1 MKDTQAKQCV
11 RQEHL
16 AKQCPWCQR
25 WSLKDNACAYIFA
38 CGLDYKDRFHV
49 GLGCGKSWCW
59 KCGKK
64 YCGQY
69 YDPQTGQKLPTA
81 KDHHDA
87 FCCRK
92 EEGFQQSEFCAGGC
106 SGHCVKRWD
115 TDICR
120 HIRSY

>member
-1 MKDTQAKQCV
+1 MDD
-11 RQEHL
+11 

-25 WSLKDNACAYIFA
+25 WCLKDNACAYIFA
-38 CGLDYKDRFHV
+38 CGLDHKNRFHV
-49 GLGCGKSWCW
+49 GFGCGKSWCW

-69 YDPQTGQKLPTA
+69 YNPETGQKLSTA

-92 EEGFQQSEFCAGGC
+92 DEEFKEEDYCRGGC
-106 SGHCVKRWD
+106 SGHCPRRW
-115 TDICR
+115 
-120 HIRSY
+120 SN